1 MLLNPNKFMKTLQY
15 ILPTLK
21 AKTVLLAA
29 ALFSLKEKQIG
40 FLHDYII
47 AFPQQFVH
55 SDLSYRCADFQ
66 DLYRNMQHE

>member
-1 MLLNPNKFMKTLQY
+1 MKTLQY

-21 AKTVLLAA
+21 KKTVLLAA
-29 ALFSLKEKQIG
+29 SLVHFKEKQIG

-55 SDLSYRCADFQ
+55 SDLSYRCAEFQ
-66 DLYRNMQHE
+66 HLYRNAQHE